1 MTNPSA
7 ICFLMALAII
17 AIGFSLYAYVHRKE
31 IHDWFE
37 GWGCYML
44 CKDLHARGIPIEP
57 ATNWIHKKAVE
68 YAIKHNK
75 SAIFMTLE

>member
-7 ICFLMALAII
+7 ICFVFAFAVM
-17 AIGFSLYAYVHRKE
+17 AIGGGVYAYVHRRQL
-31 IHDWFE
+31 HDWFE

-44 CKDLHARGIPIEP
+44 CKDLHSRGIPIEP